1 MARKRRSDSKAAGR
15 EKFGKLFYLLRRG
28 REYFIFYKRS
38 EIKNLVT
45 RDRIPQLYSVIYFI
59 GEEGFEPSPD
69 EVRDSG
75 RGEWRSSEWDILWWW
90 ALWSRNKI
98 WDESDR
104 IPQLYPVIY
113 FVGGRR
119 PSVLRAQARRGLKA
133 AGREKFWKLFYLP
146 RRVRK

>member
-1 MARKRRSDSKAAGR
+1 MARKRRRDSKAAGR

-75 RGEWRSSEWDILWWW
+75 RGVERV
-90 ALWSRNKI
+90 R
-98 WDESDR
+98 
-104 IPQLYPVIY
+104 Y
-113 FVGGRR
+113 FVMVSLVKQKQNMRR
-119 PSVLRAQARRGLKA
+119 
-133 AGREKFWKLFYLP
+133 E
-146 RRVRK
+146 